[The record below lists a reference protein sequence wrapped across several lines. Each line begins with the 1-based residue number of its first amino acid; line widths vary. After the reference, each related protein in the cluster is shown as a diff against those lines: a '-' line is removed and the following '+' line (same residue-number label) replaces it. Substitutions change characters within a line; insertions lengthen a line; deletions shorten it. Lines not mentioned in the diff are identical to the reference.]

1 MPNAR
6 CGAHR
11 PSSTPDRLI
20 SNRKWRLRRRPGNR
34 NAAHGRPGVALSSG
48 PEPCSGTR
56 WRGSAPADRGTV
68 PAAAGRGRARAGGS
82 RGGVVFRLPAVWASC
97 AHLPTIP
104 CLRRRASAGDTL
116 QQSGRN
122 AVPDPAFSLLRFLL
136 VSEPGPAWIMPVAGT
151 FMRTRHAAGPECMGS
166 PLIARPQPGGESGR
180 ICAVFRRIARRRMP
194 SALLRGLPFAD
205 VRPVRFV
212 DRATSGAIPGLR
224 WADPPRTT
232 CAIARRWAGIAMT
245 RPFLAARAISGG
257 RDTVRG
263 AVAASRSR
271 HRTPPPGAGRVGRP
285 RGARRELPAGGRS
298 GLGLNE
304 RTPGPGRTT
313 DPARVPVLQASSSR
327 HSGALSSARRA
338 K

>member
-1 MPNAR
+1 MEVAAAPRKPERRAR
-6 CGAHR
+6 PSGCGAVIGAGAVFRDPLPGLGAGGPRNR
-11 PSSTPDRLI
+11 P
-20 SNRKWRLRRRPGNR
+20 RR
-34 NAAHGRPGVALSSG
+34 GRPGTGASG
-48 PEPCSGTR
+48 QVPRSGLCS
-56 WRGSAPADRGTV
+56 
-68 PAAAGRGRARAGGS
+68 
-82 RGGVVFRLPAVWASC
+82 VFRLSGLR
-97 AHLPTIP
+97 AHISRPFRR
-104 CLRRRASAGDTL
+104 LRRRASAGDTL

-151 FMRTRHAAGPECMGS
+151 FMRGPHDARPECMAA
-166 PLIARPQPGGESGR
+166 PRIARPQPGGEAGR
-180 ICAVFRRIARRRMP
+180 ICAAFRRIARRRMP

-205 VRPVRFV
+205 ARPVRFV

-271 HRTPPPGAGRVGRP
+271 HRTPAPGAGRVGRP